1 MNSVVLDVEKWK
13 DVWGYE
19 DYYQVSTLGRVRS
32 KDRVVR
38 AGKAEYNKRGRI
50 LKQDKTTTGYL
61 KVGLSVNGKRKEFK
75 VHRLVANA
83 FISNEFKKPYINHKD
98 MDTKNNNVSNLEW
111 CTQKENMQ
119 HYVNMTGKSVDGHK
133 IEIINLINKG
143 FSNNEIMKEIGID
156 KYKLNYRLKKFK
168 LKNKNKSK
176 RKYGIIKE
184 DVECMIKNGLSVAE
198 IAIKYNCSQSNIS
211 HFIKNNQIRRCENVK

>member
-1 MNSVVLDVEKWK
+1 M
-13 DVWGYE
+13 
-19 DYYQVSTLGRVRS
+19 STLGRVRS
-32 KDRVVR
+32 KDRIVK
-38 AGKAEYNKRGRI
+38 AGKAEYSKRGRI
-50 LKQDKTTTGYL
+50 LKQDETTTGYL

-83 FISNEFKKPYINHKD
+83 FIFNEFEKPYVNHKD
-98 MDTKNNNVSNLEW
+98 MDTKNNSVSNLEW

-119 HYVNMTGKSVDGHK
+119 HYVNMKGKSIDVHK
-133 IEIINLINKG
+133 NEIIELINKG
-143 FSNNEIMKEIGID
+143 FSNSEIMKEIGID

-168 LKNKNKSK
+168 LENKNKSK

-184 DVECMIKNGLSVAE
+184 DVEHMIKNGISVTE

-211 HFIKNNQIRRCENVK
+211 HFIKNNQIRRCKNVK